1 MKVNIKEKITNF
13 KLMLKKLFE
22 KYPLTLILIYLVTF
36 IWAIFMD
43 TDFVRKEWF
52 QKILMFAIVWAPGSF
67 FAENFLE
74 KGKKRIGTYV
84 VTAVISYIFVHFA
97 FLDKFEDTLI
107 KWLVCYISSLV
118 AGSAFLIIK
127 KSEKDFSE
135 YVLKVAINVVKA
147 SFVYGIIALGIAM
160 ILWIF
165 DVLIW
170 DITSQ
175 YIGNIEIL
183 IFGIFYSTEIIYSLI
198 NLDEEVNKFFKN
210 LVKFVLMP
218 LLISAFAIIYLYI
231 IKILLLRDIPK
242 NQIFRIATALF
253 VVGGFIWTTMN
264 YFKEEG
270 TIYKISTK
278 LPIIF
283 SPFILL
289 QIYTMGIRIV
299 KNGVTPLRYAGMVF
313 VLFEI
318 CYILVYI
325 LKKEKIQNLILVA
338 DVLLIITILVPG
350 INAFDV
356 SDFSQ
361 INNLKIL
368 NQKTDLNDQDKAK
381 INGAY
386 YYLKDTKKGK
396 KYIKDNLSQDQ
407 IDQIKQFNTS
417 NSNNYRYRDYE
428 YIYLNKKNNINING
442 YNYLTTVESLNND
455 NKNFEKAFTD
465 VKFRNN
471 DNNTV
476 VSANLTNKV
485 KEYIKIYENEGKDK
499 LEKYFEEHSEIQI
512 DQNKKLVLY
521 NFSIR
526 YGETEN
532 EIDYYNIRAYLME
545 R

>member
-36 IWAIFMD
+36 IWAFFMD
-43 TDFVRKEWF
+43 TDFVREEWF

-242 NQIFRIATALF
+242 NQIFRIATSLF

-325 LKKEKIQNLILVA
+325 LKKEKIKNLILVA
-338 DVLLIITILVPG
+338 DALIIISILVPG

-368 NQKTDLNDQDKAK
+368 NQKTDLNDQEKAK

-407 IDQIKQFNTS
+407 IDQIKQFKTS

-455 NKNFEKAFTD
+455 NKNIEKAFID

-471 DNNTV
+471 DNDTV
-476 VSANLTNKV
+476 ASANLTNLV

-499 LEKYFEEHSEIQI
+499 LENYFEEYSEIQI
-512 DQNKKLVLY
+512 DQNRKLVLY

-526 YGETEN
+526 YGEIEN

>member
-368 NQKTDLNDQDKAK
+368 SQKTDLNDQDKAK

-396 KYIKDNLSQDQ
+396 NYIKDNLSQEQ
-407 IDQIKQFNTS
+407 INQIKQFNTS

>member
-210 LVKFVLMP
+210 LVKYVLMP
-218 LLISAFAIIYLYI
+218 LLISTFAIIYLYI

>member
-1 MKVNIKEKITNF
+1 MKFNLKNKFINF
-13 KLMLKKLFE
+13 KEMLKKLFE

-368 NQKTDLNDQDKAK
+368 SQKTDLNDQDKAK

-396 KYIKDNLSQDQ
+396 NYIKDNLSQEQ
-407 IDQIKQFNTS
+407 INQIKQFNTS

-471 DNNTV
+471 DNNKV

>member
-1 MKVNIKEKITNF
+1 
-13 KLMLKKLFE
+13 
-22 KYPLTLILIYLVTF
+22 
-36 IWAIFMD
+36 
-43 TDFVRKEWF
+43 
-52 QKILMFAIVWAPGSF
+52 
-67 FAENFLE
+67 
-74 KGKKRIGTYV
+74 
-84 VTAVISYIFVHFA
+84 
-97 FLDKFEDTLI
+97 
-107 KWLVCYISSLV
+107 
-118 AGSAFLIIK
+118 
-127 KSEKDFSE
+127 
-135 YVLKVAINVVKA
+135 
-147 SFVYGIIALGIAM
+147 M

-183 IFGIFYSTEIIYSLI
+183 IFGFFYSTEIIYSLI
-198 NLDEEVNKFFKN
+198 NLEDEVNKFFKN
-210 LVKFVLMP
+210 LVKLVLMP
-218 LLISAFAIIYLYI
+218 LLICAFAIIYLYI

-242 NQIFRIATALF
+242 NQIFRIATSLF

-368 NQKTDLNDQDKAK
+368 NQKTDLNDQEKAK

-455 NKNFEKAFTD
+455 DKNIEKAFAE
-465 VKFRNN
+465 VEFRNN

-476 VSANLTNKV
+476 ASANLTNKV

>member
-242 NQIFRIATALF
+242 NQIFRIATSLF

-368 NQKTDLNDQDKAK
+368 SQKTDLNDQDKAK

-396 KYIKDNLSQDQ
+396 NYIKDNLSQEQ
-407 IDQIKQFNTS
+407 INQIKQFNTS

>member
-1 MKVNIKEKITNF
+1 MKKINIGDE
-13 KLMLKKLFE
+13 L
-22 KYPLTLILIYLVTF
+22 
-36 IWAIFMD
+36 
-43 TDFVRKEWF
+43 
-52 QKILMFAIVWAPGSF
+52 
-67 FAENFLE
+67 
-74 KGKKRIGTYV
+74 
-84 VTAVISYIFVHFA
+84 
-97 FLDKFEDTLI
+97 
-107 KWLVCYISSLV
+107 
-118 AGSAFLIIK
+118 
-127 KSEKDFSE
+127 FSE
-135 YVLKVAINVVKA
+135 YILKVAINIIKV
-147 SFVYGIIALGIAM
+147 SFVYGIISLGIAI

-183 IFGIFYSTEIIYSLI
+183 IFGFFYSTEIIYSLI
-198 NLDEEVNKFFKN
+198 NLDDEVNKFFKN

-218 LLISAFAIIYLYI
+218 LLICAFAIIYLYI
-231 IKILLLRDIPK
+231 LKILLLRDIPK

-253 VVGGFIWTTMN
+253 IMGGFIWTVMN

-270 TIYKISTK
+270 TIHKISTK

-289 QIYTMGIRIV
+289 QIYTMGIRIA
-299 KNGVTPLRYAGMVF
+299 KNGVTPARYAGMVF

-318 CYILVYI
+318 CYILCYI

-338 DVLLIITILVPG
+338 DALIIISILVPG

-361 INNLKIL
+361 INNLKIIS
-368 NQKTDLNDQDKAK
+368 QKMDLNDQDKAK

-396 KYIKDNLSQDQ
+396 NYIKDNLSQDQ
-407 IDQIKQFNTS
+407 IDQIKQFKTS

-521 NFSIR
+521 SFSIR

>member
-1 MKVNIKEKITNF
+1 MKFNLKNKFINF
-13 KLMLKKLFE
+13 KEMLKKLFE

-43 TDFVRKEWF
+43 TDFMRKEWF
-52 QKILMFAIVWAPGSF
+52 QKILMFAIIWAPGSF

-74 KGKKRIGTYV
+74 KGKKRIGTYAI
-84 VTAVISYIFVHFA
+84 TAVISYIFVHFA
-97 FLDKFEDTLI
+97 FVDKFEDTLI

-183 IFGIFYSTEIIYSLI
+183 IFGIFYSTKIIYSLI

-242 NQIFRIATALF
+242 NQIFRIATSLF

-289 QIYTMGIRIV
+289 QIYTMGIRIA
-299 KNGVTPLRYAGMVF
+299 KNGVTPARYAGMVF

-318 CYILVYI
+318 CYILCYI

-338 DVLLIITILVPG
+338 DVLIIISILAPG

-361 INNLKIL
+361 INNLKIFS
-368 NQKTDLNDQDKAK
+368 QKTDLTDQDKAK

-396 KYIKDNLSQDQ
+396 KYIKDNLSKEQEN
-407 IDQIKQFNTS
+407 QIKNFGIS
-417 NSNNYRYRDYE
+417 NYKNNRYADYE
-428 YIYLNKKNNINING
+428 YISINKKNSINING
-442 YNYLTTVESLNND
+442 YNYFTTVESSNSD
-455 NKNFEKAFTD
+455 DKNIEKTFSN

-471 DNNTV
+471 DNNTA
-476 VSANLTNKV
+476 VSANIANQV
-485 KEYIKIYENEGKDK
+485 KEYIEIYENEGKDQ

-521 NFSIR
+521 SFSIR
-526 YGETEN
+526 YGEAED

-545 R
+545 K

>member
-74 KGKKRIGTYV
+74 KGKKRIGTYAI
-84 VTAVISYIFVHFA
+84 TAVISYIFVHFV
-97 FLDKFEDTLI
+97 FFDKYEDMLI

-396 KYIKDNLSQDQ
+396 NYIKDNLSQEQ
-407 IDQIKQFNTS
+407 INQIKQFNTS

>member
-1 MKVNIKEKITNF
+1 MKFNLKNKFINF
-13 KLMLKKLFE
+13 KEMLKKLFE

-52 QKILMFAIVWAPGSF
+52 QKILMFAIVWVPGSF

-74 KGKKRIGTYV
+74 KGKKRIGTYAI
-84 VTAVISYIFVHFA
+84 TAVISYIFVHFA
-97 FLDKFEDTLI
+97 FVDKFEDTLI

-183 IFGIFYSTEIIYSLI
+183 IFGIFYSTKIIYSLI

-242 NQIFRIATALF
+242 NQIFRIATSLF

-338 DVLLIITILVPG
+338 DALIIISILVPV

-407 IDQIKQFNTS
+407 IDQIKQFKTS

-428 YIYLNKKNNINING
+428 YIYLNKKNNINIKG

-455 NKNFEKAFTD
+455 NKNIEKAFID

-471 DNNTV
+471 DNDTV
-476 VSANLTNKV
+476 ASANLTNLV

-526 YGETEN
+526 YGETES

>member
-1 MKVNIKEKITNF
+1 MKFNLKNKFIKF
-13 KLMLKKLFE
+13 KEMLKKLFE
-22 KYPLTLILIYLVTF
+22 KYPLTLILIYLVTV

-43 TDFVRKEWF
+43 TDFIRKEWF
-52 QKILMFAIVWAPGSF
+52 QKILMFAVIWTPGTF

-74 KGKKRIGTYV
+74 KGKKRIGTYAI
-84 VTAVISYIFVHFA
+84 TAIISYLFVHFT

-107 KWLVCYISSLV
+107 KWLACYISSLA

-127 KSEKDFSE
+127 KSEKEFSE
-135 YVLKVAINVVKA
+135 YILKVAINIIKV
-147 SFVYGIIALGIAM
+147 SFVYGIISLGIAI

-170 DITSQ
+170 DITSK

-183 IFGIFYSTEIIYSLI
+183 IFGFFYSTEIIYSLI
-198 NLDEEVNKFFKN
+198 NLDDEVNKFFKN

-218 LLISAFAIIYLYI
+218 LLICAFAIIYLYI
-231 IKILLLRDIPK
+231 LKILLLRDIPK

-253 VVGGFIWTTMN
+253 IMGGFIWTVMN

-289 QIYTMGIRIV
+289 QIYTMGIRIA
-299 KNGVTPLRYAGMVF
+299 KNGVTPARYAGMVF

-318 CYILVYI
+318 CYILCYI

-338 DVLLIITILVPG
+338 DVLIIISILAPG

-361 INNLKIL
+361 INNLKIFS
-368 NQKTDLNDQDKAK
+368 QKTDLTDQDKAK

-396 KYIKDNLSQDQ
+396 KYIKDNLSKEQEN
-407 IDQIKQFNTS
+407 QIKNFGIS
-417 NSNNYRYRDYE
+417 NYKNNRYADYE
-428 YIYLNKKNNINING
+428 YISINKKNSINING
-442 YNYLTTVESLNND
+442 YNYFTTVESSNSD
-455 NKNFEKAFTD
+455 DKNIEKTFSN

-471 DNNTV
+471 DNNTA
-476 VSANLTNKV
+476 VSANIANQV
-485 KEYIKIYENEGKDK
+485 KEYIEIYENEGKDQ

-521 NFSIR
+521 SFSIR
-526 YGETEN
+526 YGEAED

-545 R
+545 K